1 METDE
6 FRMFLRLGWAIANG
20 LIFFGLSIAISGDL
34 GYHIIMG
41 ICASI

>member
-1 METDE
+1 MNAHE
-6 FRMFLRLGWAIANG
+6 FGLFLRLGWAIANG

-34 GYHIIMG
+34 GYYIIMG